1 MNLHLNVSHGST
13 ATAGHRVALAAVAAL
28 LVLLAIVPAASADLV
43 IGSAGSGAG
52 QYQNVKGVAADTST
66 DRVYV
71 ADTGNNRVDVFD
83 ASGAF
88 LFAFGWKVNASSPEE
103 KLQVCT
109 AASGC
114 QVGTTGSG
122 AGQLLSPEHVTVDS
136 GSHSV
141 YVSEGSQSNHRVQK
155 FDSDGNFMWMVGGEV
170 DKVTHANFCAVA
182 AECGAGKTGAGE
194 GEFLPTLGKGYPLA
208 IGPGGTLYVADSK
221 EGKSEGFNTRVQKFE
236 SSGAY
241 AGQLILPNLGD
252 RVLGLSI
259 DSAAG
264 IYTATNGGTGAVY
277 KYDASG
283 SPVTGWGE
291 SGKVNPSLNISAIT
305 VDPIGSL
312 FVADNP
318 ITGREILEYDSTGVK
333 TRLFFGTLTGQP
345 IALAFHHTASG
356 DLLAAESNRL
366 LYMPLPDPGP
376 LLVPGA
382 TEASPV
388 GSVKATLKTSFNPEG
403 KASTARFQY
412 ISKADYEAAGNA
424 FGAGTQETPV
434 SAPTPAGFENQ
445 SASATNVCNAPGEAT
460 CLEPETTY
468 YFRAKAANADGIV
481 TGDKAEFTTLA
492 PVQFGATWASEV
504 GTDSARLHAE
514 ANPLSVH
521 ATAYFQLIADGPD
534 YEANGFQNA
543 TGFPANPLDLGAGEV
558 PKAISTLASSL
569 EPGTTYHYRLVATDF
584 FGILFGPERT
594 FTTFALPEAGEAG
607 CPNGAFRTGPA
618 AALPDCRGYEMVT
631 PLDKS
636 NGDVITRINLTGYQ
650 TLLDQSSVDGTGFTY
665 SSYRSFADPEG
676 APYTNQYL
684 ARRDPDAGW
693 QTEALA
699 PPRSSRP
706 FLANELENEY
716 KAFSAD
722 LASGWLM
729 HETEPVLDP
738 CAAPGFA
745 GLYRRDSIGKAY
757 EALSCVK
764 PNRES
769 RKFSPEL
776 QGFTSD
782 GSKALVR
789 VDDKL
794 TANASNATTE
804 VPTRP
809 IYQLYESTGAGQLR
823 LISVLPDGKASG
835 VDSSAGTGFS
845 NALANHN
852 RFQSLDGA
860 LSDDGTRV
868 FWSAGFTIYLRLN
881 ADQGPSKL
889 LAGKCTEADQAC
901 TIPVSETVTPEAAY
915 FQKGNPEGTKALFTV
930 TAGPLKGNLYRF
942 DSQAEPPAS
951 QLIATGV
958 QGSILGAG
966 DDLTRVYFA
975 STEASTQALGEGAV
989 KGKSNVYLDEAGATR
1004 FIGTLSTLSSLDGID
1019 NQYGSPAATTPIFRT
1034 ARVSSDGQHLVFM
1047 SHSPELS
1054 EETAGYDNTDIA
1066 SGEADAE
1073 VYLYDAT
1080 ADGGSGKLRCVSC
1093 NPSGARPGG
1102 QEYGEGVNGNPP
1114 PWAAAIVPRPQTQL
1128 YQSRYLS
1135 DDGSRVFFNSFD
1147 ALVLGDT
1154 NGRMDVY
1161 QWEALDS
1168 GGCGKESP
1176 SYAPGS
1182 EGCLSLISSGQSPAD
1197 SEFLD
1202 AGPSGDDVFFTTAEG
1217 LLPQDYGLID
1227 VYDARVNGGFPPPP
1241 DPPAA
1246 CEGEACQGP
1255 LQAPNDPT
1263 PASAAFQGAGNVTE
1277 APTPS
1282 RCAKGKTRR
1291 KGRCVPKKQRKRAH
1305 KSSQSRANH
1314 ERSGRR
1320 NQMENR

>member
-1 MNLHLNVSHGST
+1 MKSS
-13 ATAGHRVALAAVAAL
+13 VAVVVAFLALFAA
-28 LVLLAIVPAASADLV
+28 APTASADLV
-43 IGSAGSGAG
+43 IGSSGSGAG
-52 QYQNVKGVAADTST
+52 QYQNVAGVAADTST

-83 ASGAF
+83 SSGAF
-88 LFAFGWKVNASSPEE
+88 LFAFGWKVNVATPEE
-103 KLQVCT
+103 KLQTCT
-109 AASGC
+109 TATGC
-114 QVGTTGSG
+114 QKGTEGAG
-122 AGQLLSPEHVTVDS
+122 AGQLRGPEGIAVDS
-136 GSHSV
+136 SSHAI
-141 YVSEGSQSNHRVQK
+141 YVGDGQSNHRVQK
-155 FDSDGNFMWMVGGEV
+155 FTSSGEFLLTFGKGVNTGTSGNPNLCENTGPP
-170 DKVTHANFCAVA
+170 ANV
-182 AECGAGKTGAGE
+182 CGAGIEGSGL
-194 GEFLPTLGKGYPLA
+194 GEFSSIKG
-208 IGPGGTLYVADSK
+208 IGVDSAGDVYVADTENLGSCPVVSFGGSK
-221 EGKSEGFNTRVQKFE
+221 FRKRVQKF
-236 SSGAY
+236 SSEGEIVT
-241 AGQLILPNLGD
+241 AGEPSDAPCGQVVGFAVDPSNNFYLAN
-252 RVLGLSI
+252 V
-259 DSAAG
+259 
-264 IYTATNGGTGAVY
+264 GGSGGVR
-277 KYDASG
+277 KYHSDASPYG
-283 SPVTGWGE
+283 APYPVDA
-291 SGKVNPSLNISAIT
+291 SFNISALA
-305 VDPIGSL
+305 VDPAGNL
-312 FVADNP
+312 FVADR
-318 ITGREILEYDSTGVK
+318 IKTDSAIESASAILEYDPTGVK
-333 TRLFFGTLTGQP
+333 TRLFFGALKSP
-345 IALAFHHTASG
+345 AFALAFHHTASG
-356 DLLAAESNRL
+356 DLFAAESNRL

-388 GSVKATLKTSFNPEG
+388 LSVKATLRTGFNPEG

-412 ISKADYEAAGNA
+412 ISKADYEAAGNE

-434 SAPTPAGFENQ
+434 SAPSAAGFENQ
-445 SASATNVCNAPGEAT
+445 TASATNVCNAPGEAT

-468 YFRAKAANADGIV
+468 YFRAKAGNADGSV
-481 TGDKAEFTTLA
+481 TGERAEFTTLA

-521 ATAYFQLIADGPD
+521 ATGYFQLIADGPD

-558 PKAISTLASSL
+558 PKAIATLAL
-569 EPGTTYHYRLVATDF
+569 QLQPGTTYHYRLLTTDF

-594 FTTFALPEAGEAG
+594 LTTFALPGAGEAG

-684 ARRDPDAGW
+684 AGRDPDAGW
-693 QTEALA
+693 QTEALN
-699 PPRSSRP
+699 PPRASRP
-706 FLANELENEY
+706 FLTNELENEY

-722 LASGWLM
+722 LASGWLL

-745 GLYRRDSIGKAY
+745 GLYRRESASGAY

-764 PNRES
+764 PNRQAS
-769 RKFSPEL
+769 KFSPEL

-782 GSKALVR
+782 GSKALLR

-794 TANASNATTE
+794 TANASNATVDE
-804 VPTRP
+804 GSGAIRP

-823 LISVLPDGKASG
+823 LISVLPEGKASG

-860 LSDDGTRV
+860 LSADGTRV
-868 FWSAGFTIYLRLN
+868 FWSADRTIYLRLN
-881 ADQGPSKL
+881 ADQGQSKL

-901 TIPVSETVTPEAAY
+901 TIAVSETVAPEGAL
-915 FQKGNPEGTKALFTV
+915 FQKGNPEGTKALFTAL
-930 TAGPLKGNLYRF
+930 TNQKGLAGNLYRF

-958 QGSILGAG
+958 QDSILGASE
-966 DDLTRVYFA
+966 DLMRVYFA
-975 STEASTQALGEGAV
+975 STDASAQAQSEGAV
-989 KGKSNVYLDEAGATR
+989 KGESNVYLDEAGATR
-1004 FIGTLSTLSSLDGID
+1004 FIGTLSSLDVSN
-1019 NQYGSPAATTPIFRT
+1019 NQYGSPQTITPISRT
-1034 ARVSSDGQHLVFM
+1034 ARVSSSGDHLVFM
-1047 SHSPELS
+1047 SHSPQLS
-1054 EETAGYDNTDIA
+1054 EETAGYDNTDVA
-1066 SGEADAE
+1066 SGKPDAE

-1080 ADGGSGKLRCVSC
+1080 ANSGSGKLRCVSC
-1093 NPSGARPGG
+1093 NPSGARPSG
-1102 QEYGEGVNGNPP
+1102 QEVEQGTDGKSG

-1168 GGCGKESP
+1168 GGCEEESP
-1176 SYAPGS
+1176 SYAPAS

-1202 AGPSGDDVFFTTAEG
+1202 ASPSGDDVFFTTAEG
-1217 LLPQDYGLID
+1217 LVPQDYGLID
-1227 VYDARVNGGFPPPP
+1227 VYDARGNGGFPPPP

-1277 APTPS
+1277 APTQS

-1314 ERSGRR
+1314 ERRAGR
-1320 NQMENR
+1320 